1 MRNIMSIS
9 LPLPLTY
16 IVEKEVKKGNYA
28 SKSEFFRYLLRQWM
42 ENRLGSELELSRKE
56 MKEGKGR
63 LLKSLEDLR

>member
-1 MRNIMSIS
+1 MSIS
-9 LPLPLTY
+9 LPLPLSN

>member
-9 LPLPLTY
+9 LPLPLTN
-16 IVEKEVKKGNYA
+16 IVEKEVKRGNYA

>member
-9 LPLPLTY
+9 LPLPLTN
-16 IVEKEVKKGNYA
+16 IVEKEVKRGNYA
-28 SKSEFFRYLLRQWM
+28 SKSEFFRYLIRQWM